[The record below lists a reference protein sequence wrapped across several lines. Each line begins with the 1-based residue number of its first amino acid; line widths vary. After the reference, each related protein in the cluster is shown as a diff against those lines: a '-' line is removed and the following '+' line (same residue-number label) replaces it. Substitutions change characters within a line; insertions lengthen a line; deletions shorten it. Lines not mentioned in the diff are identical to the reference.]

1 MKSSKFKVFLL
12 FLVGFFALLS
22 TPSNIMAA
30 SAANDTYDF
39 SFSAWICEASTN
51 AEFQA
56 CKTKYYNNQLTRLD
70 TTQPLDKGTQIML
83 VLEYD
88 HGFVDNYEDG
98 VGGFNTNIVYDT
110 NVVSLLTYGSGRN
123 AGTAAYGAF
132 DAANPVFAAPDFDY
146 VITDAKYSVVVS
158 YGTNVDLNEVII
170 QYSPSDTTETF
181 TYNPGAIGFA
191 FFKIKDDAPD
201 GAAFQFWLDDTNGN
215 GTVLSSQNGGAI
227 NWTQTKLNLS
237 VAGNA
242 TSTNTDLATFT
253 STASN
258 SLNYTLYEDSNYA
271 TAFTADTSARD
282 FYTVVP
288 SNVTG
293 ITFNATTSDS
303 NAKFVYTNSTTYS
316 QTFNLDNAHLVNGS
330 TQLYKYTFFVQ
341 PESTTAS
348 QEAYNVYVYKLS
360 ADATLQTL
368 NTTGNV
374 ALSGFA
380 SNKYSYDISTTY
392 QTLTTNVNAKP
403 THTNAFITNSSDTL
417 WDKNGSGVY
426 NQTFALPNY
435 GSTVNTKVLKV
446 QAEDCLAKYNF
457 VPGNS
462 TCHTQ
467 NYTINVSR
475 LNPSHDATL
484 KSLKMSGTEIFQT
497 GKTAYD
503 QGIVS
508 YDTSSINVSAVANS
522 TLATVVSS
530 TIGNKTLNVGPN
542 TLTVTVRAEDCLV
555 LTGSSPQPEC
565 TTQNYTIKYYRRDND
580 AYLSDITVTGTGV
593 TMPAFLPDTVNYTV
607 SYPSGTESIHIE
619 ATRNHQTSTLNVT
632 ELETTG
638 VDYNDLTTNYQIIV
652 TAEDGNT
659 KTYTL
664 TFNKILSKEAK
675 LSSLSVSGVTLDPD
689 PFTPGTYSYSG
700 TVDGN
705 VERVTIYADLLDP
718 DTETFITENEGT
730 SEEAY
735 FGPREVGLDYGPN
748 TFYVKVQA
756 EDPTVTSTYNIT
768 ITRNRKSVKALKEI
782 SVDGNAIT
790 PFDPTQMEYEV
801 AAVPYETNEVTVA
814 AVVADNSD
822 ATYTVLNQSGG
833 VAANGKITLATGD
846 NNITIRVRAQ
856 DGSTGD
862 YTVNIPR
869 TKNNDATI
877 QNITF
882 FGNEAICNSNTRKC
896 SITVDNAN
904 KTLSPTDVVVT
915 TTDPTATVTKPTNTI
930 ELVVNKPE
938 DPKTTTYLFSVVA
951 ENGTTTLEYE
961 VTITREA
968 DDDATLREVTVL
980 TNEGRTYH
988 CTTFTNYAC
997 TISVPSTT
1005 TSYTLTAVPTKT
1017 TSTYEGNNTFPM
1029 GGTEDSS
1036 QLRTLTVYAE
1046 SGKSQTYQIR
1056 IERGK
1061 STNANLATIT
1071 IDGVEVDG
1079 FDGVNKQNY
1088 SVTVP
1093 GTTSTIALDAVVA
1106 DTGKAIIENAETTL
1120 GRKDLVY
1127 GVNANV
1133 YTIKVIAEA
1142 GGDAVKTYT
1151 VTVTRSNNI
1160 DPSLSNI
1167 QIDGTN
1173 LQGFVTDT
1181 YLYDYDSTYYKSL
1194 ESNPLVV
1201 PYNTTS
1207 IKVVGF
1213 PTDATYGT
1221 VKYNGQTLGPSD
1233 KITLQT
1239 GLNTIIVTG
1248 IAHNTSI
1255 TRDYTLKV
1263 FRTLNTNNSIAELTV
1278 AGVIAN
1284 WDAENNRYTV
1294 TVPNTVTNVGP
1305 LNVNVTLP
1313 SRMLESDPE
1322 ATVNIPTMNLV
1333 TTNENNY
1340 QITVTSE
1347 AGEAKT
1353 YPVVITREKSKVNTL
1368 EALAVSNGAFN
1379 PSFKSDTNEYTVIV
1393 PATTTEFNV
1402 TYRKTDETAEVTGAG
1417 RIVMTESTMDV
1428 NVSVQS
1434 EDPNVEPNV
1443 YVLHVQRS
1451 GDSVLT
1457 LSSITVNSGETMYE
1471 LDPLFSPDKTSYRVE
1486 VPGTVSQV
1494 NIEAVATDQVN
1505 NPSISGT
1512 GVKNIS
1518 KEGNGTTNV
1527 FTIKCY
1533 SSADKFINYTV
1544 EIVVLDKTINTLE
1557 ELHTYLADGT
1567 ELVLSPE
1574 FDKDKVSYVLPDQ
1587 VYNVTTLHVKARRT
1601 DVDSTVKI
1609 NGTTYTLANEAD
1621 EVEIP
1626 VSLNTGSNTITV
1638 AVKSQAGITNNY
1650 NIRVNRA
1657 KNNDA
1662 TLKQLNVSGGVLSP
1676 TFTSLTKDYSVEL
1689 DSDVTTLSPSEV
1701 TAIATDSN
1709 ATVTKDPTV
1718 TILDDGTTIY
1728 SVLVTAENGDTETYR
1743 INVTRKKSTETKLSR
1758 VELTGGS
1765 IGTFTPN
1772 NTSYTLTVAKT
1783 ASEFTIKGIPVHTK
1797 ATVTYNGA
1805 VATSEDGSY
1814 TFPADIET
1822 VVITVTAED
1831 GVATRD
1837 YTFNVITADATD
1849 NTLAGLEVVGYSIA
1863 PNFAATQTV
1872 YDIGDVSFG
1881 TSALTVNA
1889 TPTNP
1894 QAKINYY
1901 VDGTKQDSNIVQLPP
1916 TLGTKSITVEVIPAT
1931 GVASQAKRYSIL
1943 YDMVTSRNNYLA
1955 TLVPSTGTDDFG
1967 TFTKTKTTYE
1977 ITVPFETTS
1986 ISFQMT
1992 TEDSYAS
1999 VSDDGGIN
2007 YVFAPTDSPATFTYE
2022 ANDNPALSRLKVGI
2036 NTYTFTVKSA
2046 AGSTRNY
2053 VVTVTRNSKTP
2064 SADVYLSG
2072 LSVDN
2077 YTYLGTTYSVS
2088 LDPTFNKEVEDYNI
2102 GAIPFSVPTL
2112 TVRANPNY
2120 AGQRITYTLNGNT
2133 IEKNDDGSA
2142 TIDVSNTTGSNLIV
2156 AHVVAENGTSIKNY
2170 QISYTKTPSTNANLS
2185 LLRDGMN
2192 KITNFNKDILEY
2204 EIDVD
2209 STVNSLT
2216 LTIQTEDPNAKIT
2229 IGNQTR
2235 VNQWS
2240 YAASGLVGGPNN
2252 IVIKVTAENN
2262 NTKTYKLTIN
2272 KAGVSELITSR
2283 GFGHKIEDGM
2293 IKTAILNE
2301 TVYALLNNE
2310 LDNDIAK
2317 LQIWDKDETT
2327 ELNKTSATTVKV
2339 ATGQV
2344 VKLINPSTG
2353 EILDSKVVVVK
2364 GDVDGNG
2371 TVNVLDTIPIVNH
2384 SLRRSTITGVYAV
2397 AADVDGNG
2405 TINVLDTIPIVNH
2418 SLRRTL
2424 IDYTIRN

>member
-1 MKSSKFKVFLL
+1 MKSSKFKGFLL
-12 FLVGFFALLS
+12 FVVGFFALIFGANNVLAGSYQFGLKAYVCEGESTVANLTACKNKLYSNELS
-22 TPSNIMAA
+22 EVDPNQEVTPGTSIMVVMTYTHDFYEYYDSSSDEYFMKGA
-30 SAANDTYDF
+30 STLNMILNFDTSVVEPIVLSVTSTGFPPTTTTYNGILPANDSNNPAFAMIASSPSLSSWTYDGSVDNNALAIVVADPSLQNTLVYNGGPFVTTFFKVKSNAPEGATF
-39 SFSAWICEASTN
+39 SFT
-51 AEFQA
+51 
-56 CKTKYYNNQLTRLD
+56 YD
-70 TTQPLDKGTQIML
+70 TTSANPTNLANPDMDAVDFTAGSGLTLKTPGGATQSTDRTLKSFTAKGNNNLTYPI
-83 VLEYD
+83 YK
-88 HGFVDNYEDG
+88 N
-98 VGGFNTNIVYDT
+98 NTYTTPFSPSEEVYDYYM
-110 NVVSLLTYGSGRN
+110 VVPDSLTSLTL
-123 AGTAAYGAF
+123 
-132 DAANPVFAAPDFDY
+132 DAEV
-146 VITDAKYSVVVS
+146 TEEHAK
-158 YGTNVDLNEVII
+158 
-170 QYSPSDTTETF
+170 F
-181 TYNPGAIGFA
+181 
-191 FFKIKDDAPD
+191 
-201 GAAFQFWLDDTNGN
+201 
-215 GTVLSSQNGGAI
+215 
-227 NWTQTKLNLS
+227 NLS
-237 VAGNA
+237 
-242 TSTNTDLATFT
+242 
-253 STASN
+253 
-258 SLNYTLYEDSNYA
+258 
-271 TAFTADTSARD
+271 
-282 FYTVVP
+282 
-288 SNVTG
+288 
-293 ITFNATTSDS
+293 NATTMSE
-303 NAKFVYTNSTTYS
+303 
-316 QTFNLDNAHLVNGS
+316 TFNIPNTGEN
-330 TQLYKYTFFVQ
+330 TITFFVSAEDLTVGQ
-341 PESTTAS
+341 VT
-348 QEAYNVYVYKLS
+348 YRVKVYKLS
-360 ADATLQTL
+360 TVATLQTL
-368 NTTGNV
+368 ATTGNV
-374 ALSGFA
+374 TLSGFA
-380 SNKYSYDISTTY
+380 SGTYTYSPSTTY
-392 QTLTTNVNAKP
+392 QTLSTNVNAKP
-403 THTNAFITNSSDTL
+403 THANAFITDTSDVVWT
-417 WDKNGSGVY
+417 KNGSGVY
-426 NQTFALPNY
+426 SQSFALPNY

-446 QAEDCLAKYNF
+446 QAEDCLAKYSS
-457 VPGNS
+457 VPGN
-462 TCHTQ
+462 TCHYKD
-467 NYTINVSR
+467 YTINVSR
-475 LNPSHDATL
+475 ENPSHDATL
-484 KSLKMSGTEIFQT
+484 KSLKMSGSEIFQT
-497 GKTAYD
+497 GKTSYD
-503 QGIVS
+503 QGIVPYS
-508 YDTSSINVSAVANS
+508 TASVNVSAQANS

-530 TIGNKTLNVGPN
+530 TVGNKSLNVGDT
-542 TLTVTVRAEDCLV
+542 TLTVTVKAEDCLV
-555 LTGSSPQPEC
+555 LSGSTPQPEC
-565 TTQNYTIKYYRRDND
+565 TTQNYTIKYHRRDND
-580 AYLSDITVTGTGV
+580 AYLKSLSVTGTNV
-593 TMPAFLPDTVNYTV
+593 SMAAFLPDTVNYTV
-607 SYPSGTESIHIE
+607 YYPSGATSVHIE
-619 ATRNHQTSTLNVT
+619 AERNHTTSTLNVPV
-632 ELETTG
+632 LETDG
-638 VDYNDLTTNYQIIV
+638 IDYTDLTTNYPIIV
-652 TAEDGNT
+652 TAEDGNQ

-664 TFNKILSKEAK
+664 TFSKVLDKNAK
-675 LSSLSVSGVTLDPD
+675 LDDLSVSGVTLDPKT
-689 PFTPGTYSYSG
+689 FSSSTYSYMG
-700 TVDGN
+700 VVDGN
-705 VERVTIYADLLDP
+705 VEKVTVYATLHD
-718 DTETFITENEGT
+718 DTKQSFITETVDGVD
-730 SEEAY
+730 Y
-735 FGPREVGLDYGPN
+735 YYGPREVNLDYGTN
-748 TFYVKVQA
+748 VIYVKVQA
-756 EDPTVTSTYNIT
+756 EDPEISQPYTIT
-768 ITRNRKSVKALKEI
+768 ITRNRKSIKTLKEI
-782 SVDGNAIT
+782 SVDGTPIT
-790 PFDPTQMEYEV
+790 GFDPTTLEYT
-801 AAVPYETNEVTVA
+801 APTVPYDTTQVTVA

-822 ATYTVLNQSGG
+822 ATYTVLNQQGG
-833 VAANGKITLATGD
+833 VAAGGVINLNTGD
-846 NNITIRVRAQ
+846 NNVTIRVRAM
-856 DGSTGD
+856 DGTTGD
-862 YTVNIPR
+862 YTLTIPR
-869 TKNNDATI
+869 TKNNDASI
-877 QNITF
+877 SSVTF
-882 FGNEAICNSNTRKC
+882 FGQPATCNASTRKC
-896 SITVDNAN
+896 TITVAN
-904 KTLSPTDVVVT
+904 ENVDLSPTDVVVN
-915 TTDPTATVTKPTNTI
+915 TTDPVARATKPTTTI
-930 ELVVNKPE
+930 PLVVNKPS
-938 DPKTTTYLFSVVA
+938 DPKTTSYIFTVTA
-951 ENGTTTLEYE
+951 ENDTTTAEYE

-988 CTTFTNYAC
+988 CTTFNNYAC

-1005 TSYTLTAVPTKT
+1005 TSYTLTAAPTKS
-1017 TSTYEGNNTFPM
+1017 TSTYTGNDTFPM

-1036 QLRTLTVYAE
+1036 QLKTLTVYAE

-1061 STNANLATIT
+1061 STNANLSTIT

-1079 FDGVNKQNY
+1079 FDGVHKQNY

-1093 GTTSTIALDAVVA
+1093 GTTSSIALGAAVA
-1106 DTGKAIIENAETTL
+1106 DTGKATIENESTAL

-1127 GVNANV
+1127 GANANV

-1173 LQGFVTDT
+1173 LTGFVTDT
-1181 YLYDYDSTYYKSL
+1181 YLYDYNSSYYQSL
-1194 ESNPLVV
+1194 ENNPLVV
-1201 PYNTTS
+1201 PYNTTA

-1221 VKYNGQTLGPSD
+1221 VKYNGQTLGVSD

-1263 FRTLNTNNSIAELTV
+1263 YRSLNTNNSIAELVV
-1278 AGVIAN
+1278 AGKTAQ

-1322 ATVNIPTMNLV
+1322 ATVNIPTMDLV
-1333 TTNENNY
+1333 TTNVNNY
-1340 QITVTSE
+1340 QVTVTSE

-1353 YPVVITREKSKVNTL
+1353 YPVVITREKSKINTL
-1368 EALAVSNGAFN
+1368 EALAVTNGAFN

-1402 TYRKTDETAEVTGAG
+1402 TYRKTDETAEVSGAG
-1417 RIVMTESTMDV
+1417 RITMTEANMTV

-1434 EDPNVEPNV
+1434 EDPNIEPNV
-1443 YVLHVQRS
+1443 YVLHVERS

-1457 LSSITVNSGETMYE
+1457 LSSITVNSGEQLFE
-1471 LDPLFSPDKTSYRVE
+1471 LDPLFSPDKTSYTVE
-1486 VPGTVSQV
+1486 VPGTISQI
-1494 NIEAVATDQVN
+1494 NIDAVATDQVN

-1512 GVKNIS
+1512 GIKNVS
-1518 KEGNGTTNV
+1518 KAGNGTTNV

-1544 EIVVLDKTINTLE
+1544 NVVVLDKTINTLE

-1574 FDKDKVSYVLPDQ
+1574 FDSAKTSYVLPDQ
-1587 VYNVTTLHVKARRT
+1587 VYDVTTLHVKAKRT

-1609 NGTTYTLANEAD
+1609 NGTTYTLSNEND
-1621 EVEIP
+1621 NVEIP
-1626 VSLNTGSNTITV
+1626 VSLNTGANTITV
-1638 AVKSQAGITNNY
+1638 AVKSQAGITKNY
-1650 NIRVNRA
+1650 DIRVNRA
-1657 KNNDA
+1657 KNDDT
-1662 TLKQLNVSGGVLSP
+1662 TLKQLNVSGGVLDP
-1676 TFTSLTKDYSVEL
+1676 TFKPNVKSYSVEL
-1689 DSDVTTLSPSEV
+1689 DSDVATLSPSEV

-1709 ATVTKDPTV
+1709 ATVIKDPTV
-1718 TILDDGTTIY
+1718 TIADDGSTNYNI
-1728 SVLVTAENGDTETYR
+1728 LVTAENGDTATYT

-1783 ASEFTIKGIPVHTK
+1783 ASEFTIKGIPVDTK

-1805 VATSEDGSY
+1805 TATAEDGTY

-1822 VVITVTAED
+1822 VVIKVTAED
-1831 GVATRD
+1831 GVANRD

-1849 NTLAGLEVVGYSIA
+1849 NTLASLEVVAYSIT
-1863 PNFAATQTV
+1863 PNFAPTTTV
-1872 YDIGDVSFG
+1872 YDIGDVGFG
-1881 TSALTVNA
+1881 TTALTINA

-1894 QAKINYY
+1894 HATINYY
-1901 VDGTKQDSNIVQLPP
+1901 VDGTKQDSKIVQLPQ

-1931 GVASQAKRYSIL
+1931 GVTSQALRYSIL

-1967 TFTKTKTTYE
+1967 TFTKTKTAYE
-1977 ITVPFETTS
+1977 ITVPYETTS

-1992 TEDSYAS
+1992 TEDPYAS
-1999 VSDDGGIN
+1999 VSDDGGSN
-2007 YVFAPTDSPATFTYE
+2007 YSFAPTGNPVTYTFE
-2022 ANDNPALSRLKVGI
+2022 ANDDPALSKLKVGI

-2064 SADVYLSG
+2064 SSDVYLSG
-2072 LSVDN
+2072 LSVDS
-2077 YTYLGTTYSVS
+2077 YTYLGTTYSAP
-2088 LDPTFNKEVEDYNI
+2088 LDPVFNKDTEDYNI
-2102 GAIPFSVPTL
+2102 GAIPYSVPTL

-2133 IEKNDDGSA
+2133 VEKNEDGSA

-2156 AHVVAENGTSIKNY
+2156 AHVTAENGVATKNY

-2192 KITNFNKDILEY
+2192 KITNFNKDTLEY

-2209 STVNSLT
+2209 ATVNTLT

-2240 YAASGLVGGPNN
+2240 YEASGLVGGPNN

-2353 EILDSKVVVVK
+2353 EILDSKIVVVK